1 MSLSDV
7 EVFYGSKPAAAPAE
21 PAPAPVPAP
30 VVVAEPAES
39 APVDEEQAEAQA
51 PVVEQPAEKVEHVSD
66 SPPAPWERTPEEVLA
81 SSFYDPR
88 TTYKTSLNAIEQAY
102 VSRGAT
108 PEQAQEVVGQW
119 WPALGRL
126 SADGGDM
133 SQVADAVAA
142 VTRELP
148 PPERVQEWA
157 GQSMQLLRSEYGDDA
172 GQILKDMRT
181 MVAADPKAKAYL
193 DLTGLGNH
201 PSIVAALAKSARAFR
216 RAGKFK

>member
-1 MSLSDV
+1 MSLTDV
-7 EVFYGSKPAAAPAE
+7 EVFYGTPPAVAPAAPVAVAEPAE
-21 PAPAPVPAP
+21 PAPLADG
-30 VVVAEPAES
+30 EP
-39 APVDEEQAEAQA
+39 AEAQA
-51 PVVEQPAEKVEHVSD
+51 PVAEQPAAKVEPVRD
-66 SPPAPWERTPEEVLA
+66 GPPAPWERTPEEVLA

-88 TTYKTSLNAIEQAY
+88 TTHRASLSAIEQAY
-102 VSRGAT
+102 ISRGAT

-133 SQVADAVAA
+133 SQVAEAVAA

-148 PPERVQEWA
+148 SPERVQEWS
-157 GQSMQLLRSEYGDDA
+157 GQSLQLLRAEYGESA

-193 DLTGLGNH
+193 EMTGLGSH

-216 RAGKFK
+216 LSGKFK

>member
-7 EVFYGSKPAAAPAE
+7 EVFYGSSPAAAPTA
-21 PAPAPVPAP
+21 PAPAGAPAP
-30 VVVAEPAES
+30 LVDGDPAK
-39 APVDEEQAEAQA
+39 APA
-51 PVVEQPAEKVEHVSD
+51 PVVEQPAEKVEPVRD
-66 SPPAPWERTPEEVLA
+66 DPPAPWERTPEQVLE

-88 TTYKTSLNAIEQAY
+88 TLHKASLNAIEQAY

-108 PEQAQEVVGQW
+108 PEQAQDVVGQW

-133 SQVADAVAA
+133 TQVAEAVAS

-148 PPERVQEWA
+148 APERVQEWS
-157 GQSMQLLRSEYGDDA
+157 GQSMQMLRAEYGDAA

-181 MVAADPKAKAYL
+181 MVSSDPKAVAYL
-193 DLTGLGNH
+193 EMTGLGSH